1 MQKRTVMA
9 AGINVLVLFCVLF
22 LNTVLSTTVAP
33 TNTKA
38 QGIISSTI
46 VTPASVSKN
55 VVHHLNQPFQTA
67 VCLGIISSTI
77 VTPASVSKNDTV
89 LSTTVAPT
97 NTKAQ
102 DFTSAVSTQSTSTI
116 LHSPTTNLLS
126 SVQPNEKEVGNSLT
140 QVNNTSNLTQANNTY
155 PENRN
160 DIETTRNPPTSSEAD
175 DKESKPKGKEPN
187 HDPKKDNSSGK
198 GQHSD
203 YNYLW
208 LLLIL
213 VVIVA
218 VIIYCKFKGVKI
230 HHHPEMTDNGTE
242 NASFQRTESNKDGVM
257 LLGVKTS
264 GAEENAK

>member
-38 QGIISSTI
+38 Q
-46 VTPASVSKN
+46 
-55 VVHHLNQPFQTA
+55 
-67 VCLGIISSTI
+67 GIISSTI